1 MRTGEHRSYSQID
14 HWRKYQQF
22 LPDRMRLGDGR
33 EPAEEWWPWR
43 GADIHLDRYA
53 VPEAPLT
60 VILLH
65 GVGGN
70 GRLLAP
76 LGLML
81 QEHGYEAVIPD
92 LPGYGLSVVSPDQI
106 ALDRWVDCV
115 ADLAEAE
122 ARRTGRRVV
131 LFGMSLGGML
141 GYMAAAQGRRAAGV
155 IATTLLDLRLPIARE
170 QGART
175 PVLARLLTRLLPPLA
190 AVLGGLRLPIRWFTK
205 MGKIANDPEV
215 ARLVCEDSVGGGS
228 KVPLRFLRLAPGVQA
243 GDRAGG
249 LRPLPAAPRPPRG
262 RPLDDDR
269 GQSAILRPD
278 PGAQGVGDA
287 GELRPFPDRGA
298 GRKPP
303 GGERG
308 RRVPGKTEQGGG
320 RPSRPLHLG
329 DAVLLLIPLF
339 PALEEGLQSFEG
351 DPIPAGVQLVPA
363 GDVDYETERW
373 PSLDRTHTT
382 MPDRPHVCVFCG
394 SSRGSRPA
402 YTEAARRTGTA
413 LARHGLGVVYGGGR
427 VGLMGVVADAA
438 LAEGDGSS
446 ASSPSLCGG
455 RRSRTRA

>member
-1 MRTGEHRSYSQID
+1 
-14 HWRKYQQF
+14 
-22 LPDRMRLGDGR
+22 MRLSAGR
-33 EPAEEWWPWR
+33 EPVEEWSPWR

-60 VILLH
+60 VIVLH

-92 LPGYGLSVVSPDQI
+92 LPGYGLSVVSSDQI

-190 AVLGGLRLPIRWFTK
+190 AVFGGLSLPIRWFTK
-205 MGKIANDPEV
+205 MGRIANDPEV

-228 KVPLRFLRLAPGVQA
+228 KVPLRFLRSLLAFRPAIEPEGFDLCPLLLAHPAADRWTTIEASRPFFDRIRGPKELVMLENCGHFPIEEPGVSRLEEA
-243 GDRAGG
+243 VVGFLGRLSRVEG
-249 LRPLPAAPRPPRG
+249 APP
-262 RPLDDDR
+262 
-269 GQSAILRPD
+269 SA
-278 PGAQGVGDA
+278 
-287 GELRPFPDRGA
+287 
-298 GRKPP
+298 
-303 GGERG
+303 
-308 RRVPGKTEQGGG
+308 
-320 RPSRPLHLG
+320 PSR
-329 DAVLLLIPLF
+329 
-339 PALEEGLQSFEG
+339 
-351 DPIPAGVQLVPA
+351 
-363 GDVDYETERW
+363 
-373 PSLDRTHTT
+373 
-382 MPDRPHVCVFCG
+382 
-394 SSRGSRPA
+394 
-402 YTEAARRTGTA
+402 
-413 LARHGLGVVYGGGR
+413 
-427 VGLMGVVADAA
+427 
-438 LAEGDGSS
+438 
-446 ASSPSLCGG
+446 
-455 RRSRTRA
+455 